1 MDFTIKEI
9 KEIIDGWLLTG
20 SKGDGEATLS
30 LPTIS
35 AVADVLVTWQL
46 EGFIKAAT
54 LAREKYGRKNA

>member
-9 KEIIDGWLLTG
+9 VNGWLLTG

-35 AVADVLVTWQL
+35 AIADVLITWQL
-46 EGFIKAAT
+46 DGFIKAST
-54 LAREKYGRKNA
+54 LAKEKYGRKDG